1 MNDLAITKK
10 KEAAK
15 NLDVQAIKNALL
27 PASSAQPQTS
37 SPTFSV
43 PSSEPTNYFKN
54 EGDKALVNAL
64 KSSPTLGASFQQPY
78 NPSAPKDFKVPSA
91 LTPQVSTD
99 PVSTPKEAVVAAP
112 EATTPVTSVTPE
124 ATAPVT
130 SVTPEA
136 TAPVAPYLAGGI
148 TLEDRSASDT
158 TQSSGASAPS
168 SDRKGMDL
176 SGIASF
182 LGDAGGNVMKAL
194 TSPEARGIVGALGKV
209 AGLYGQSRSAAAG
222 QTETNPIYLQR
233 QREFELAKQAK
244 ELENQRALLAT
255 STETQ
260 KAMQTKSLELEK
272 LLGLA
277 GLNQQTINKIL
288 EIFNAQNAIETEKGF
303 EYGTGPGTKTSFLQ
317 NFYAPG
323 GIQAQ
328 ANQQGLNQSNALQV
342 QGIRNLLRFAPQL
355 MSQISGS
362 SGGYQDP
369 LTAAAQGIGQN
380 PGSIWNLNMPNMN
393 SLGQQTFGNNL
404 SLFNTARGMMPSG
417 GGNEPV
423 RQ

>member
-1 MNDLAITKK
+1 MNELAFTRKK
-10 KEAAK
+10 IPGFKTLAEEDKARIDAAK
-15 NLDVQAIKNALL
+15 AKGPMTNADI
-27 PASSAQPQTS
+27 AAEMRQSRSQP
-37 SPTFSV
+37 
-43 PSSEPTNYFKN
+43 
-54 EGDKALVNAL
+54 
-64 KSSPTLGASFQQPY
+64 QQPY
-78 NPSAPKDFKVPSA
+78 NPSAPKDFKVPDA
-91 LTPQVSTD
+91 TP
-99 PVSTPKEAVVAAP
+99 AVVPEAPAVVPEAIAPVAP
-112 EATTPVTSVTPE
+112 EATP
-124 ATAPVT
+124 
-130 SVTPEA
+130 
-136 TAPVAPYLAGGI
+136 PVAPKATPAVVPDVAPEPAFDPVTGR
-148 TLEDRSASDT
+148 TPEDFSASDT

-168 SDRKGMDL
+168 SDRKRMDL

-194 TSPEARGIVGALGKV
+194 TSPEARGIVGALGNV

-222 QTETNPIYLQR
+222 QTETNPIFLQK

-244 ELENQRALLAT
+244 ELENQRTLLGT
-255 STETQ
+255 QTETQ

-277 GLNQQTINKIL
+277 GLDQQTVNKIL
-288 EIFNAQNAIETEKGF
+288 DIFNSQNAIETQQRGQ
-303 EYGTGPGTKTSFLQ
+303 YGTGPNTQSSFLQ

>member
-1 MNDLAITKK
+1 MDELAYTRKKIPGFKTLAEEQAREQASKIKGPITNADI
-10 KEAAK
+10 AAEMLQ
-15 NLDVQAIKNALL
+15 NRSQQ
-27 PASSAQPQTS
+27 PAGYISQ
-37 SPTFSV
+37 
-43 PSSEPTNYFKN
+43 
-54 EGDKALVNAL
+54 
-64 KSSPTLGASFQQPY
+64 QQPY
-78 NPSAPKDFKVPSA
+78 NPSTPKDFKSPSSLNA
-91 LTPQVSTD
+91 QVSKA
-99 PVSTPKEAVVAAP
+99 PVAVPDVVP
-112 EATTPVTSVTPE
+112 EATPAVVPEAAPAVVPE
-124 ATAPVT
+124 ATPAVVPDAT
-130 SVTPEA
+130 SV
-136 TAPVAPYLAGGI
+136 APDFVPAIPPKSTVSKL
-148 TLEDRSASDT
+148 S
-158 TQSSGASAPS
+158 QSEGASAPM

-194 TSPEARGIVGALGKV
+194 TSPEARGALADILGI
-209 AGLYGQSRSAAAG
+209 YGQSRSAAAG
-222 QTETNPIYLQR
+222 QTETNPIFLR
-233 QREFELAKQAK
+233 KQREFELAKQAK
-244 ELENQRALLAT
+244 ELENQRTLLGT
-255 STETQ
+255 QTETQ

-277 GLNQQTINKIL
+277 GLDQQTVNKIL
-288 EIFNAQNAIETEKGF
+288 DIFNSQNAIETQQRGQ
-303 EYGTGPGTKTSFLQ
+303 YGTGPNTQSSFLQ